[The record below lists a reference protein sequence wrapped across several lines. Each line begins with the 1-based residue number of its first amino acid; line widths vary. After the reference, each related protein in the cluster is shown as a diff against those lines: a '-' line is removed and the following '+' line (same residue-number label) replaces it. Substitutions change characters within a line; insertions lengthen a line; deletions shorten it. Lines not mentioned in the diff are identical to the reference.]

1 MNTYRRILRY
11 VRPHSGLFGLAIG
24 TMALWAALDAFSY
37 TLIIPFLRVLFDQGD
52 AVAGLDTFLSPNAGP
67 VVQFL
72 RDAVGW
78 AITGRQPMDAL
89 RNVVLFLFVVYAIK
103 NVAYYVS
110 QVSVAVVEGRVTRDM
125 RNDIYA
131 HLLRLGFP
139 FFQRTRAGQIIS
151 RVTNDVEQMR
161 SLATSNLAK
170 LMWEALQAVFALLV
184 MLGISWKLTLVAALF
199 MPPMLGLWARLRK
212 RLRKGVVRVL
222 DAVGETAS
230 HLQET
235 VSGMRLVKASG
246 AEPWEEERFRKLTRG
261 QYRAYVRNERWRRFF
276 TPATE
281 MITAV
286 SILAMLWYGSYLVL
300 REGTM
305 IPETFIAFLLFAGKL
320 MSPVKFL
327 AQFPATVQPGLAA
340 ADRAF
345 ELLDA
350 PVEIMDAADA
360 APVEGFRDEV
370 RFEGVGFAYTSDAPV
385 LRGIDLSIRPGEVVA
400 LVGPSGAGKST
411 LADLLPRF
419 YDPTEG
425 RITLDGRDLR
435 TLKLADLRGLL
446 GIVTQETILFHDTVR
461 SNIAYGRPDAS
472 QADVEAA
479 ARAANAHEFIAHL
492 PQGYDTVLGEK
503 GTRLSGGQ
511 RQRIA
516 IARALLRNPPILIL
530 DEATSALDTESERLV
545 QQAIEEL
552 MAHRTV
558 LVIAHRLSTVRRAD
572 QIVVVDGGRI
582 AERGTHDQLVARGGV
597 YRRLYDMQFGGDD
610 GVKPRE
616 LESAGV
622 GDGSV
627 RPSAPPPLA

>member
-1 MNTYRRILRY
+1 MNTYFRILRY
-11 VRPHSGLFGLAIG
+11 VRPHSGLFSLAIG

-52 AVAGLDTFLSPNAGP
+52 ALGGMDSFLSPDAGP
-67 VVQFL
+67 VVDFL

-78 AITGRQPMDAL
+78 AISGREPMDAL

-110 QVSVAVVEGRVTRDM
+110 QVSVSVVEGRVTRDM

-170 LMWEALQAVFALLV
+170 LMWELLQAVFALLI

-212 RLRKGVVRVL
+212 RLRKGVLRVL

-246 AEPWEEERFRKLTRG
+246 AERWEEERFRKLTRG

-300 REGTM
+300 SEGSM

-345 ELLDA
+345 ELLDTR
-350 PVEIMDAADA
+350 VEIFDAPDA
-360 APVEGFRDEV
+360 LPVDGFHREV
-370 RFEGVGFAYTSDAPV
+370 RFESVGFAYAADTPV
-385 LRGIDLSIRPGEVVA
+385 LTDIDLSIRPGEVVA

-419 YDPTEG
+419 YDPTSG
-425 RITLDGRDLR
+425 RITLDGRDVR

-461 SNIAYGRPDAS
+461 ANIAYGRPDAS
-472 QADVEAA
+472 QKDVESA
-479 ARAANAHEFIAHL
+479 ARAANAHEFIAAL

-572 QIVVVDGGRI
+572 QIVVVDAGRI
-582 AERGTHDQLVARGGV
+582 VERGTHDELVARGGV

-610 GVKPRE
+610 GAKTRE
-616 LESAGV
+616 LERAGV
-622 GDGSV
+622 GEDSA
-627 RPSAPPPLA
+627 RPAAPPPLA

>member
-1 MNTYRRILRY
+1 MNTYVRILRY
-11 VRPHSGLFGLAIG
+11 VRPHAGLFALAICM
-24 TMALWAALDAFSY
+24 MAVWAALDAFSY
-37 TLIIPFLRVLFDQGD
+37 TLLIPFLRVLFNQGD
-52 AVAGLDTFLSPNAGP
+52 AMGGLDTFLSPTAGP

-72 RDAVGW
+72 RRAVGW
-78 AITGRQPMDAL
+78 AITGREPMAAL
-89 RNVVLFLFVVYAIK
+89 RNVVLFLFVVYAVK

-125 RNDIYA
+125 RNDIYG

-170 LMWEALQAVFALLV
+170 LMWEMFQAIFALVV

-212 RLRKGVVRVL
+212 RLRRGVIKVL

-230 HLQET
+230 HIQET
-235 VSGMRLVKASG
+235 VSGVRLVKASG
-246 AEPWEEERFRKLTRG
+246 AEAWEEERFRKLTRG
-261 QYRAYVRNERWRRFF
+261 QYRAFVKNERWRRFF

-286 SILAMLWYGSYLVL
+286 SILAMLWYGSWLVL
-300 REGTM
+300 YDRSM

-345 ELLDA
+345 ELMDA
-350 PVEIMDAADA
+350 PVEVFDAPDA
-360 APVEGFRDEV
+360 LPVTGFRDAV
-370 RFEGVGFAYTSDAPV
+370 RFEGVGFEYAADTPI
-385 LRGIDLSIRPGEVVA
+385 LQEIDLQIRPGEVVA

-419 YDPTEG
+419 YDPTAG

-435 TLKLADLRGLL
+435 TLKLAELRAQL

-461 SNIAYGRPDAS
+461 ANIAYGRTDAT
-472 QADVEAA
+472 QEEVESA
-479 ARAANAHEFIAHL
+479 ARAANAHGFIASMA
-492 PQGYDTVLGEK
+492 QGYDTVLGEK

-572 QIVVVDGGRI
+572 QIVVLDAGRI
-582 AERGTHDQLVARGGV
+582 VERGTHDELVSRDGL
-597 YRRLYDMQFGGDD
+597 YRRLYEMQFGAD
-610 GVKPRE
+610 
-616 LESAGV
+616 ESAKEGTTVREYEGTGV
-622 GDGSV
+622 QGA
-627 RPSAPPPLA
+627 SAGPE